1 VNKRMI
7 QTLLNSSTLPLVVS
21 SVLTAIVT
29 YLVARHNNKKE
40 LMITDRQQISQ
51 ENQQIRQELRQEMD
65 KLREELHV
73 WRNRCMEL
81 ETIVQEWR
89 DKYTTLV
96 VERQQLE
103 YRVKELETELK
114 TYMQARIS

>member
-1 VNKRMI
+1 ML
-7 QTLLNSSTLPLVVS
+7 QTWINSSTLPTVALS
-21 SVLTAIVT
+21 ALTAVVT
-29 YLVARHNNKKE
+29 YLIARHNNKKE

-51 ENQQIRQELRQEMD
+51 ENQQIRQELRLEMD

-73 WRNRCMEL
+73 WRNRCMDL

-114 TYMQARIS
+114 TYMQGRVV

>member
-1 VNKRMI
+1 MFQALI
-7 QTLLNSSTLPLVVS
+7 NSSTFPAVVTS
-21 SVLTAIVT
+21 ALTAIVT
-29 YLVARHNNKKE
+29 YLVARHTNKKE
-40 LMITDRQQISQ
+40 LIIADRQQISQ

-89 DKYTTLV
+89 EKYTTLV
-96 VERQQLE
+96 LERQQLE

-114 TYMQARIS
+114 TYMLGRTV